1 MVSWF
6 RSFWQKV
13 KKPLE
18 VIAIIAVCLLVIA
31 LLVLVLLTYIFHL
44 NVSGLTGKNLWDW
57 LQLLIIPLVLAVIAL
72 LFNRATTRTEQ
83 KIAAERCKLRLSSRH
98 DSSSKSGIG
107 FDESH
112 TKAPPRPT
120 VHRWSA

>member
-1 MVSWF
+1 MGVRLRSW
-6 RSFWQKV
+6 WQRVRKL
-13 KKPLE
+13 LE
-18 VIAIIAVCLLVIA
+18 IFVILAGCIVVIA
-31 LLVLVLLTYIFHL
+31 LLVVIVLAYIF
-44 NVSGLTGKNLWDW
+44 NVNVPGLHGKTLWDW